1 MALEGLEPLLWLG
14 PSKYFV
20 KSLVAV
26 YEGMPEKRKKFDY
39 KDIITKICIAKQM
52 SKNRGDFNDYSL
64 FTNSMF

>member
-26 YEGMPEKRKKFDY
+26 YEGMPEKRKNIKYNF
-39 KDIITKICIAKQM
+39 IWL
-52 SKNRGDFNDYSL
+52 L
-64 FTNSMF
+64 FLNYPI

>member
-26 YEGMPEKRKKFDY
+26 YEGMPEKKYISNVISF
-39 KDIITKICIAKQM
+39 
-52 SKNRGDFNDYSL
+52 G
-64 FTNSMF
+64 

>member
-1 MALEGLEPLLWLG
+1 MAHEGLEPLLWLG

-39 KDIITKICIAKQM
+39 KDIISKISIAK
-52 SKNRGDFNDYSL
+52 
-64 FTNSMF
+64 TNV